1 MTRFLT
7 IVAAAGAGFATMG
20 AADPDLGHSV
30 TRNIVTQVVDMH
42 PHYAGVP
49 MEGGSGARSVD
60 SVRRYLKGEVKQLI
74 RVTASTNVGQQG
86 GAQ

>member
-7 IVAAAGAGFATMG
+7 IVAAAGVGFATMG

-49 MEGGSGARSVD
+49 MEGGSGVRSAE
-60 SVRRYLKGEVKQLI
+60 SVKRYLKGEVKELI
-74 RVTASTNVGQQG
+74 RVTGATGVGQQG